1 MNFFR
6 RIGLSVTGYLGGLAV
21 LVCGICGLFLCFV
34 FLFFSHV
41 AMGLLLLVLGAR
53 ALFKFGL

>member
-1 MNFFR
+1 MSVYR
-6 RIGLSVTGYLGGLAV
+6 RIALSCIGYLDGLAV
-21 LVCGICGLFLCFV
+21 LVGGICGLYLSFV

-53 ALFKFGL
+53 ALFRCGL